1 METLCGPHL
10 SARYSLVPAGVGSG
24 PRSLKSWLCH
34 RQEDRKMADRTWA
47 PVFQDMPCYSL
58 FSWSCELCLCRKS
71 SRAHSKSPPN
81 ATARRDLAVV
91 RSTYLGKTAD
101 DIQ

>member
-81 ATARRDLAVV
+81 ECH
-91 RSTYLGKTAD
+91 S
-101 DIQ
+101 